1 MTPAKERNESELWN
15 ASVALY
21 NNTALPEDLLARL
34 LELNVAEEMQDD
46 NQGVWV
52 ELDAQVLDESFAD
65 TIAQV
70 TARLIESV
78 TPIVREFMEDSE

>member
-65 TIAQV
+65 TIAQL

-78 TPIVREFMEDSE
+78 TPTVREFREDAE

>member
-65 TIAQV
+65 TIAQL

-78 TPIVREFMEDSE
+78 TPTVREFMEDAE